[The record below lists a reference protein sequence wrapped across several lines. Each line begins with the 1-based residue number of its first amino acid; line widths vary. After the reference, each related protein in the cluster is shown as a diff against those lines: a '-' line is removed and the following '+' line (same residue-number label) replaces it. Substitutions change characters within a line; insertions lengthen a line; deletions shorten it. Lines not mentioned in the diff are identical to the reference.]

1 MSRSIPLLSKL
12 SEPQAT
18 SRAALN
24 IEHWTLNIITACA
37 KWCTLGWACQ
47 AFPLLSKLSE
57 SKVSLLTEALLC
69 QNSWTI
75 SNTSGCVNKDFWH
88 HKCYTKEIH
97 EMIFIICMVSF
108 CVLVLQKCK
117 TVWRIAKVCEE
128 IQKCV
133 KKYKSVWRNTKV
145 CAEIQ
150 SATSTMS
157 LGIPRHSL
165 SHTLMPSAFPYLVC
179 ILTTSSPQSSSSS
192 SLPFLLSNSSSSLW
206 CEILGT
212 IKEGWWYGLDLTEIV
227 PSGRTSEDKTFCKNV

>member
-1 MSRSIPLLSKL
+1 M
-12 SEPQAT
+12 
-18 SRAALN
+18 
-24 IEHWTLNIITACA
+24 
-37 KWCTLGWACQ
+37 
-47 AFPLLSKLSE
+47 
-57 SKVSLLTEALLC
+57 
-69 QNSWTI
+69 I

-108 CVLVLQKCK
+108 CVLQKCK

-133 KKYKSVWRNTKV
+133 KKYESVWRNTRV
-145 CAEIQ
+145 WEEIQ
-150 SATSTMS
+150 KCVKKYKSVWRSTRVWEVKQKFVKKYKILWRNTKVYEEIQKCAKKYKVWATSTMS

-165 SHTLMPSAFPYLVC
+165 SHTLMPSALPYLGC

-192 SLPFLLSNSSSSLW
+192 SLPFLLSNSSSYVW

-212 IKEGWWYGLDLTEIV
+212 IKEGWWYGLDLTEILR
-227 PSGRTSEDKTFCKNV
+227 SGRTSEDKTFCKNV